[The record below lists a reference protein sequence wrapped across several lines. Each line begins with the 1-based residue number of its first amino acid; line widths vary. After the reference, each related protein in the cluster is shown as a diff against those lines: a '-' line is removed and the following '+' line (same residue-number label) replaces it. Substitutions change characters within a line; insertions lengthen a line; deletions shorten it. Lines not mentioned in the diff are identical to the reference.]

1 MLYDPLFRRPVHASR
16 FEHTA
21 ASTKVADREWWDKL
35 SRQQQQD
42 YLKQH
47 PNTVYKKLG
56 VKHPGNSSGGP
67 STTIE
72 QEQNK
77 KFGNTPGDEK
87 VKALNQNVDAKLQR
101 LQQLPHIQKALEPGS
116 PQRKAAADSIRSNTN
131 TITEHFKK
139 EVPPEGVSKT
149 ADQLRTLMNLP
160 PETPE
165 QQLRN
170 SLFTG
175 GAAILAR
182 TAFMHY
188 GVPALGLTPGLGL
201 AVGTGIASVVLFGT
215 MREMLKRRS
224 QKQNV
229 QKIAKEAQPH
239 HALSSLLVIL
249 ADELDDA
256 PHLDQMDDDAV
267 IHTFLGRIADTMEHS
282 DMPLSYWA
290 RGFDLNDQQPQGD
303 PDVRR

>member
-21 ASTKVADREWWDKL
+21 APSKVADREWWDKL

-47 PNTVYKKLG
+47 PNTIYKKLG
-56 VKHPGNSSGGP
+56 VKHPGDTSGGP

-87 VKALNQNVDAKLQR
+87 VKALNQDVDAKLQR
-101 LQQLPHIQKALEPGS
+101 LQQQPHLHKALEAGS
-116 PQRKAAADSIRSNTN
+116 PERKAAADSIRSNSAN
-131 TITEHFKK
+131 ITAQFKK

-149 ADQLRTLMNLP
+149 ADQLRTLMDLP

-165 QQLRN
+165 QSLRN
-170 SLFTG
+170 ALFTG
-175 GAAILAR
+175 GTAILAR

-188 GVPALGLTPGLGL
+188 AVPALGLTPGLGL
-201 AVGTGIASVVLFGT
+201 TVGTGIASVVLFGM

-229 QKIAKEAQPH
+229 QKIVKEAKPQQQ
-239 HALSSLLVIL
+239 ALSSLLVIL
-249 ADELDDA
+249 ADELDDT
-256 PHLDQMDDDAV
+256 PHLSQMDDDQV
-267 IHTFLGRIADTMEHS
+267 INVFLGRLADTMEHT

-290 RGFDLNDQQPQGD
+290 RGFDMQQETPS
-303 PDVRR
+303 